1 MCFFLFGYPKID
13 GYRSITW
20 NINTVLCE
28 FLYNVHVHRTY
39 ICLGGGG
46 AFSQCHEL
54 KRTRSKE
61 NEKLPYL
68 FRSRFNSLNDCRET
82 VLCKCTCMNSHYPH
96 KVPFCY
102 LQSLWLRARDFG
114 DIYLCNVCECVCVL
128 YCAVFIGK
136 FQLNRPIFERLF
148 NFFSYCCS
156 QFRSFFSN
164 NWCVFAGYAEG
175 PVTHWQLHPKTYLLP
190 QQLHFA
196 DVLQAQNFS
205 TPMNKTI
212 LRNICIYINSFK

>member
-1 MCFFLFGYPKID
+1 M
-13 GYRSITW
+13 
-20 NINTVLCE
+20 
-28 FLYNVHVHRTY
+28 HVHRTY

-46 AFSQCHEL
+46 AFFQCHEL

-68 FRSRFNSLNDCRET
+68 FRSRFNSIRFNSLNDCRKML
-82 VLCKCTCMNSHYPH
+82 VCKCTCMNSHYPH
-96 KVPFCY
+96 NVPFCY

-114 DIYLCNVCECVCVL
+114 DIYLCNVCACVCCIAL
-128 YCAVFIGK
+128 YLLVNFSSID
-136 FQLNRPIFERLF
+136 QYLNGYLI
-148 NFFSYCCS
+148 
-156 QFRSFFSN
+156 SFHIVVHSSDHSFLIIDASLPHSIRVN
-164 NWCVFAGYAEG
+164 ATIYAEG